1 MKNDAQENIKLL
13 RSFYDAASR
22 GDFGPVR
29 DALDPN
35 VEWIEPVVAGLWFG
49 GTHRG
54 ADAVRRE
61 VIAPAVEKFDNFRV
75 KMNKFYGVGDHII
88 AIGYFHGRGK
98 TTGKELDAATAH
110 ICTFRNGRI
119 VRFEAFHDPASWLET
134 LGLTQGEPQRMAA

>member
-1 MKNDAQENIKLL
+1 MTNATQENIKLL
-13 RSFYDAASR
+13 RSFYEAASR

-29 DALDPN
+29 GALDPN
-35 VEWIEPVVAGLWFG
+35 VEWIEPNLPALWFS

-54 ADAVRRE
+54 AEAVWRE
-61 VIAPAVEKFDNFRV
+61 VIGPAVEKFDNFRV

-98 TTGKELDAATAH
+98 ATGKELDAATAH
-110 ICTFRNGRI
+110 ICTWRNGKI

-134 LGLTQGEPQRMAA
+134 LGLAQGEPQRMAA